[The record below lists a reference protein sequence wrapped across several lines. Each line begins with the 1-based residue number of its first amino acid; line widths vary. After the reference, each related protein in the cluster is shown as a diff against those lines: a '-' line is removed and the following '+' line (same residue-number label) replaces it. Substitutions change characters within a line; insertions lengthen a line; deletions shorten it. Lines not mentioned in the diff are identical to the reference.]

1 MSDLDNLLIEAMKSE
16 LEAKKFY
23 TDASKKAQSQAGK
36 KLFKELAEFEQNHYD
51 RVKNIIESRTN
62 NMEIQI
68 TKIINQD
75 ISIKSE
81 IEGEFES
88 NKDEIITVLNMAI
101 DAEIKAQERYER
113 IADLFDD
120 EEGKK
125 IFFNLSMD
133 ERNHQ
138 RILEDEIYQLSNK
151 GTIIWE

>member
-23 TDASKKAQSQAGK
+23 KDASKKAQSQAGK
-36 KLFKELAEFEQNHYD
+36 KLFKELAEFEQNHYE
-51 RVKNIIESRTN
+51 RVKSIIESRTN

-68 TKIINQD
+68 PEVTTQD
-75 ISIKSE
+75 ISIKPE
-81 IEGEFES
+81 IEGEIES

-101 DAEIKAQERYER
+101 DAEIKAQERYRR

-120 EEGKK
+120 EESKK
-125 IFFNLSMD
+125 IFFNLSQD

>member
-23 TDASKKAQSQAGK
+23 TDAAVKAQSQAGK
-36 KLFKELAEFEQNHYD
+36 KLFKELAEFEQNHYE

-62 NMEIQI
+62 NMEIQ
-68 TKIINQD
+68 TPEVTTQD
-75 ISIKSE
+75 ISIKPE
-81 IEGEFES
+81 IEGEIES

-101 DAEIKAQERYER
+101 DAEFKAQERYR
-113 IADLFDD
+113 KIASLFDD
-120 EEGKK
+120 EESKK
-125 IFFNLSMD
+125 IFFNLSQD

>member
-23 TDASKKAQSQAGK
+23 ENASIKAQSQAGK
-36 KLFKELAEFEQNHYD
+36 KLFKELAEFEQNHYE
-51 RVKNIIESRTN
+51 RVKNIIKSRTN
-62 NMEIQI
+62 NKEIQTLNVTI
-68 TKIINQD
+68 QD
-75 ISIKSE
+75 VTIKSE
-81 IEGEFES
+81 IEGEIES

-101 DAEIKAQERYER
+101 DAEIKAQERYR
-113 IADLFDD
+113 KIANLFED

-125 IFFNLSMD
+125 IFFNLSQD

-138 RILEDEIYQLSNK
+138 KILEDEIYQLSNK

>member
-1 MSDLDNLLIEAMKSE
+1 MSDLDNLLNEAMKSE
-16 LEAKKFY
+16 LEAKNFY
-23 TDASKKAQSQAGK
+23 IDASKKAQSQAGR
-36 KLFKELAEFEQNHYD
+36 KLFKELAEFEQNHYE
-51 RVKNIIESRTN
+51 RVKSIIESRTN

-68 TKIINQD
+68 TNVVTQD

-120 EEGKK
+120 EKSKK
-125 IFFNLSMD
+125 IFFNMSLD

>member
-1 MSDLDNLLIEAMKSE
+1 MSDLDNLLNEAMKSE
-16 LEAKKFY
+16 LEAKNFY
-23 TDASKKAQSQAGK
+23 IDASKKAQSQAGR
-36 KLFKELAEFEQNHYD
+36 KLFKELAEFEQNHYE
-51 RVKNIIESRTN
+51 RVKSIIESRTK

-68 TKIINQD
+68 TNVVTQD

-120 EEGKK
+120 EKSKK
-125 IFFNLSMD
+125 IFFNMSLD